1 MGQTIIAR
9 RGGDVAKTATVTL
22 LVVPGQGTH
31 SAKAIFYLN
40 GRKIPISA
48 SYIQQTRTETVNI
61 PATVAAQTYAQAGVA
76 VSGKCNIIGYDNDSG
91 YLRLYGVTGDCT
103 MKFTGP

>member
-9 RGGDVAKTATVTL
+9 RGGDAKTATVTL
-22 LVVPGQGTH
+22 LVVPGEGTH
-31 SAKAIFYLN
+31 SANAIFYLN
-40 GRKIPISA
+40 GEKIRIRA
-48 SYIQQTRTETVNI
+48 SDFQKTRIETVNI
-61 PATVAAQTYAQAGVA
+61 PATVAVQTYAGAGVS
-76 VSGKCNIIGYDNDSG
+76 VSGKCSIIGYDNDSG